1 MLKLIETLVHARPG
15 LRRFAMLS
23 AVIVPQMGI
32 LADTAISGEVSIHKK
47 GKKVEIFF
55 QGEVVAGD
63 YERFKKIA
71 SKHETAEIV
80 FSSYGGNLGDGL
92 KIAELISQKGFT
104 TAVRGGDTC
113 ASACGYMWLSGKQR
127 SVEGSAQVGFH
138 SAFDPSHDDKPSPE
152 ANAYAGFILEK
163 LGFSEMVVAYT
174 VEAAPRQMRWLTPN
188 DARFLG
194 IDVTWI
200 SPEGLAMRSSGQASL
215 MPTAPL
221 PLLAAPAMLRNEV
234 ETALLKQRFMSLMK
248 VSYPA
253 TYKAMVDEVAR
264 NQSSGRSWTLA
275 LFNAYMSM
283 KLPDQLDKRLMDA
296 MTSVHIVEFVDLFA
310 IEVIEAGS
318 RKNKLFCKRILKDK
332 AVFEKQFQ
340 DAISYGPESFRN
352 DLVSLYGKAL
362 ETALSG
368 KARPPAKATKKQKR
382 LADREAQRIVT
393 RFVGTLSKA
402 ERKRF
407 YKSKDIFDTN
417 LGCRVLVYMLR
428 ELEKKPE
435 ILRTIFLDV

>member
-1 MLKLIETLVHARPG
+1 MFKLRKAQACIPSA
-15 LRRFAMLS
+15 LRRYAMLWT
-23 AVIVPQMGI
+23 ALAAQMAA
-32 LADTAISGEVSIHKK
+32 LAGLAHSGEVSIHKE
-47 GKKVEIFF
+47 GKKVEILFV
-55 QGEVVAGD
+55 GEVLAGD
-63 YERFKKIA
+63 FERFKKVA
-71 SKHETAEIV
+71 SKYETAEIV
-80 FSSYGGNLGDGL
+80 LSSYGGSLTDGL
-92 KIAELISQKGFT
+92 KIGEFISQKGFT
-104 TAVRGGDTC
+104 TTVRDGNTC

-127 SVEGSAQVGFH
+127 SIEGQAQVGFH
-138 SAFDPSHDDKPSPE
+138 SAFDPAHETISPE
-152 ANAYAGFILEK
+152 GNAYVGFILAK
-163 LGFSEMVVAYT
+163 LGFSEMVAAYVT
-174 VEAAPRQMRWLTPN
+174 EAAPRRMRWLTPN

-194 IDVTWI
+194 IDVAWI
-200 SPEGLAMRSSGQASL
+200 SPGGLATHASGQASL
-215 MPTAPL
+215 TPHAPL
-221 PLLAAPAMLRNEV
+221 PLLEAPALLRNEV
-234 ETALLKQRFMSLMK
+234 EAALLKQRFMSLMQQ
-248 VSYPA
+248 SYPV
-253 TYKAMVDEVAR
+253 TYKALVDDVAR

-275 LFNAYMSM
+275 LFDAYMSM
-283 KLPDQLDKRLMDA
+283 ELPDQLDKKLMDA

-332 AVFEKQFQ
+332 TVFEKQLQ

-368 KARPPAKATKKQKR
+368 RAQAPAKATKKQRR
-382 LADREAQRIVT
+382 LADREAQRIVM

-407 YKSKDIFDTN
+407 YRSKDIFATD

>member
-1 MLKLIETLVHARPG
+1 MSKLKEILAHACSR
-15 LRRFAMLS
+15 LWCYAVLS
-23 AVIVPQMGI
+23 AVIVMQAGV
-32 LADTAISGEVSIHKK
+32 LAGSANAGEVSIHKK
-47 GKKVEIFF
+47 GKKVEILFK
-55 QGEVVAGD
+55 GEVVAGD

-71 SKHETAEIV
+71 SKYETAEIV

-92 KIAELISQKGFT
+92 KIAEFISQKGFT
-104 TAVRGGDTC
+104 TVVRGGDTC

-127 SVEGSAQVGFH
+127 SIEGSAQVGFH
-138 SAFDPSHDDKPSPE
+138 SAFDPSHDETPSPE
-152 ANAYAGFILEK
+152 ANAYVGFILAR

-200 SPEGLAMRSSGQASL
+200 SSEGLAARSSTQAPL
-215 MPTAPL
+215 TPTAPL
-221 PLLAAPAMLRNEV
+221 PLLEAPALLRNEV

-248 VSYPA
+248 ENYPL
-253 TYKAMVDEVAR
+253 TYKTIVDDVAR

-275 LFNAYMSM
+275 LFDAYMSM
-283 KLPDQLDKRLMDA
+283 RLPDQLDKKLLDA

-332 AVFEKQFQ
+332 TVFEKQLQ
-340 DAISYGPESFRN
+340 DAISYGPESFRS
-352 DLVSLYGKAL
+352 DLVDLYGKAL

-368 KARPPAKATKKQKR
+368 KAQAPAKATKKQRR

-407 YKSKDIFDTN
+407 YKSKDIFDTD